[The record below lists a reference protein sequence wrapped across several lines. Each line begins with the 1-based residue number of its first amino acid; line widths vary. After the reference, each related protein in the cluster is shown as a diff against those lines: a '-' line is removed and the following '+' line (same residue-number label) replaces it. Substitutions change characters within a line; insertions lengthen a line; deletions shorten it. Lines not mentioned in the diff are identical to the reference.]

1 MKRIILVFVFVFSI
15 LRADYLI
22 TNGEIALF
30 YDSKNNILKNVEDKQ
45 FNKDILSNLQLLLI
59 KDYKIYRARNY
70 YTETRFI
77 NGTNIFYMRCDIN
90 GEILESYVIP
100 SNDNKNS
107 LYIYTDLKKIDW
119 KAPYK
124 LVYKFSPLILEGN
137 IENKGE
143 YYKYDMINISK
154 DKDSE
159 ILVATENDFEKF
171 KVKFLES
178 TLLKGLNERIYL
190 VKNISKEKKDDL
202 LKIAFSKKKPVFT
215 DRTPLEIF
223 NSERKFWENFDKK
236 YYYLRSDVVDQIK
249 KLYLLSFNNYAQN
262 ILNMNMSRVKYMEQL
277 KVIYLN
283 GILNKEKLIPELN
296 FNRDDSVQNIYTYYY
311 YIKLCDLKNKK
322 ISEDQLILKNVSN
335 IKEELSEYHKS
346 VLNKEGNWLENSVIF
361 YELLSRLEKL
371 KLNKVTLDEIELI
384 KKDIDKD
391 VSSSILNSSG
401 LIKSYDYIE
410 YLDILPDNIK
420 QKNIEYLLKNTKNS
434 IGLLQNKGN
443 IDKIVNLKFAL
454 LLYKNNYVVESDK
467 IFYNI
472 DYFISSNKNYTGL
485 ELEEIYL
492 YLRNIQYRGLIW

>member
-1 MKRIILVFVFVFSI
+1 
-15 LRADYLI
+15 
-22 TNGEIALF
+22 
-30 YDSKNNILKNVEDKQ
+30 
-45 FNKDILSNLQLLLI
+45 
-59 KDYKIYRARNY
+59 
-70 YTETRFI
+70 
-77 NGTNIFYMRCDIN
+77 
-90 GEILESYVIP
+90 
-100 SNDNKNS
+100 
-107 LYIYTDLKKIDW
+107 
-119 KAPYK
+119 
-124 LVYKFSPLILEGN
+124 
-137 IENKGE
+137 
-143 YYKYDMINISK
+143 
-154 DKDSE
+154 
-159 ILVATENDFEKF
+159 
-171 KVKFLES
+171 
-178 TLLKGLNERIYL
+178 
-190 VKNISKEKKDDL
+190 
-202 LKIAFSKKKPVFT
+202 
-215 DRTPLEIF
+215 
-223 NSERKFWENFDKK
+223 
-236 YYYLRSDVVDQIK
+236 
-249 KLYLLSFNNYAQN
+249 
-262 ILNMNMSRVKYMEQL
+262 MEQL

-454 LLYKNNYVVESDK
+454 LLYKNNYVVESDQ

-492 YLRNIQYRGLIW
+492 YLRNIQYRGLI